1 MKKPLIIIVLLC
13 QIIWANAQQP
23 ATVKEYMQSFPTYAF
38 SDPSPI
44 PLLSPVY
51 PYTRFDGFTD
61 KASQQ
66 QWKIVE
72 LQNDYIKV
80 LITPEIGGKIWA
92 AIEKK
97 SGRPFI
103 YYNHTVKFRDVAM
116 RGPWTSGG
124 LEANYGI
131 IGHTP
136 NCATPVDYMTRINE
150 DGSVSC
156 IIGVLDLLTRSNW
169 RIEINLP
176 KDKAYFTTRSFW
188 YNASPVEQPYYH
200 WMNLGVKAKG
210 NLEFI
215 FPGNRYIGHSG
226 EYADWPVNQ
235 TNGKHI
241 NFYEQNNF
249 GGYKSYHVI
258 GKYNHFFG
266 AYYHD
271 DNNGMVRYGNYDD
284 KAGKKIWIWGLSRQ
298 GMIWEKMLTDTDG
311 QYVEIQSGR
320 LFNQNADKSSL
331 TPFKHIGFAPYH
343 TDVWQEFWYPVGQIN
358 GMVEANRWG
367 ALNVKYERG
376 WLKLYFSAAQA
387 INDTLKVTANGK
399 SLYAKPLRLAPLE
412 VFADS
417 LQAGVTADS
426 LFVMLG
432 DHKLQYAAAP
442 ETNLLKRPV
451 AAPEDFDWN
460 SAYGLYVAGKEYMDQ
475 KMYGKAEEKL
485 SASLNKDHN
494 FLPALVKMAALLYRN
509 MRYQE
514 ALKWA
519 TRALSIDAESGEANY
534 YYGLINATLGN
545 TADAKDGFSIAAL
558 TSEYRS
564 AAYTGLAG
572 LFCKEQEYHTAAGYA
587 LKALDF
593 NRYNMDALMLAAVAY
608 RYLRQPGRAQE
619 TLQQIK
625 SMDPLNHFA
634 RFEEYQLNNAAE
646 NKDKFSSLIRNEM
659 PAETYAELGV
669 WYYNMGCTAEAK
681 QVFAMSPASAA
692 SAYWLAFL
700 DGKQVDCSSIDA
712 GRNFPFRSETA
723 MVIEALLKKQN
734 DWLLR
739 YHLALIYH
747 DRDRLEEC
755 RQLLHSCADLPDYAP
770 FYATR
775 SLIFKATDEQQS
787 LHDLQKA
794 VSLQPEQWRYL
805 KMITEYYNDHGQ
817 PEKALPAIENFCKAH
832 PAQYIMGMLYAK
844 TLMLNSKYKEADKV
858 LSGLNIIP
866 FEGATEGRALYRE
879 AKLMQAV
886 DYMKQKKYKTALDYI
901 ADARKWP
908 EHLGVGKPYDEDI
921 DTRLEDWMQY
931 LCYQQTGRAG
941 GAALLQHIQQFT
953 PAIDNTVRNFIPSNA
968 LVSAKV
974 IEKTSG
980 REKALQWLSDQK
992 SRFPETAKTLEWC
1005 KAMLQNN
1012 TATANISPA
1021 HKDAGMR
1028 ILEALA
1034 ALKLSEK

>member
-1 MKKPLIIIVLLC
+1 MKKSVITILLLCHIVL
-13 QIIWANAQQP
+13 ANAQQP
-23 ATVKEYMQSFPTYAF
+23 ATVREYMQSFPTYAF

-51 PYTRFDGFTD
+51 PYSRFDGFTD
-61 KASQQ
+61 KAEQR

-92 AIEKK
+92 AIEKR

-136 NCATPVDYMTRINE
+136 NCATPVDYMTRVNE

-156 IIGVLDLLTRSNW
+156 IIGVLDLLSRSNW
-169 RIEINLP
+169 RVEINLP

-215 FPGNRYIGHSG
+215 FPGNRYIGHGG
-226 EYADWPVNQ
+226 EYADWPVNAS
-235 TNGKHI
+235 NGKQI

-249 GGYKSYHVI
+249 GGYKSYHVF

-284 KAGKKIWIWGLSRQ
+284 KPGKKIWIWGLSRQ

-331 TPFKHIGFAPYH
+331 TPFKHIGFAPYN
-343 TDVWQEFWYPVGQIN
+343 TDTWQEYWYPVGDIN
-358 GMVEANRWG
+358 GMVEANPWG
-367 ALNVKYERG
+367 ALNVKYEKG

-387 INDTLKVTANGK
+387 INDSLKVTASGK
-399 SLYAKPLRLAPLE
+399 NIYNKRIDLAPLAI
-412 VFADS
+412 FSDS
-417 LQAGVTADS
+417 LQVSINADS
-426 LFVMLG
+426 IYVMLG
-432 DHKLQYAAAP
+432 DHKLEYAADPAA
-442 ETNLLKRPV
+442 NLLKRPV
-451 AAPEDFDWN
+451 EAPEDFDWS
-460 SAYGLYVAGKEYMDQ
+460 SAYGLYVAGKEYMDE
-475 KMYGKAEEKL
+475 KMYDKAEQKL
-485 SASLNKDHN
+485 SASLEKDHN

-509 MRYQE
+509 MRYEE
-514 ALKWA
+514 ALKWI
-519 TRALSIDAESGEANY
+519 TRALSIDTESGEANY

-545 TADAKDGFSIAAL
+545 IADAKDGFSIAAL
-558 TSEYRS
+558 TPEYRS
-564 AAYTGLAG
+564 AAYTGLARIFSRSG
-572 LFCKEQEYHTAAGYA
+572 EYNTAAGYA

-593 NRYNMDALMLAAVAY
+593 NRYNIDALMLAAVDC
-608 RYLRQPGRAQE
+608 RYLHQPGKAQE
-619 TLQQIK
+619 TLLQIK
-625 SMDPLNHFA
+625 TLDPLNHFA
-634 RFEEYQLNNAAE
+634 RFEQYLLDNSAE
-646 NKDKFSSLIRNEM
+646 SKEKFTQLIRNEM
-659 PAETYAELGV
+659 PAETFAELGV
-669 WYYNMGCTAEAK
+669 WYYNAGCINEAKQLFTMSPATAEA
-681 QVFAMSPASAA
+681 
-692 SAYWLAFL
+692 AYWLAFL
-700 DGKQVDCSSIDA
+700 EGRSVDCTAIDPDRA
-712 GRNFPFRSETA
+712 FPFRSETA
-723 MVIEALLKKQN
+723 MVIETLLKQQN

-747 DRDRLEEC
+747 DRNRVEEC
-755 RQLLHSCADLPDYAP
+755 RQLLRSCADLPEYAP

-775 SLIFKATDEQQS
+775 SMIFKAVDENQS
-787 LHDLQKA
+787 FHDLQKA
-794 VSLQPEQWRYL
+794 ATLQPEQWRYQ
-805 KMITEYYNDHGQ
+805 KMIVEYYNDHGQ
-817 PEKALPAIENFCKAH
+817 PEKALPVIESFYKAH
-832 PAQYIMGMLYAK
+832 PSQYIMGMLYAK
-844 TLMLNSKYKEADKV
+844 TLMLNSKYREADKA

-886 DYMKQKKYKTALDYI
+886 DNMREKKYKTALNYI
-901 ADARKWP
+901 EDARKWP

-931 LCYQQTGRAG
+931 LCYRQTGRSG
-941 GAALLQHIQQFT
+941 DAALLQHIQQFT

-974 IEKTSG
+974 IAKTSG
-980 REKALQWLSDQK
+980 REKALQWLNEQET
-992 SRFPETAKTLEWC
+992 RFPETAKTLQWC
-1005 KAMLQNN
+1005 KAMLENN
-1012 TATANISPA
+1012 TPSAGTYPGA
-1021 HKDAGMR
+1021 KDAGMR

-1034 ALKLSEK
+1034 GLGLVEK

>member
-1 MKKPLIIIVLLC
+1 MKKLTTIIVLLC
-13 QIIWANAQQP
+13 HIAIAIAQSP
-23 ATVKEYMQSFPTYAF
+23 VTVKEYVQSFPTYAF

-61 KASQQ
+61 KSSQK

-92 AIEKK
+92 AIDKK
-97 SGRPFI
+97 SDRPFI

-136 NCATPVDYMTRINE
+136 NCATPVDYITRINE

-215 FPGNRYIGHSG
+215 FPGNRYIGHNG
-226 EYADWPVNQ
+226 EYADWPVNAS
-235 TNGKHI
+235 NGKHI

-266 AYYHD
+266 AYYHND
-271 DNNGMVRYGNYDD
+271 DNGMVRYGSYDD
-284 KAGKKIWIWGLSRQ
+284 KPGKKIWIWGLSRQ

-331 TPFKHIGFAPYH
+331 TPFKHVDFAPYN
-343 TDVWQEFWYPVGQIN
+343 TDTWQEYWYPVGKIN
-358 GMVEANRWG
+358 GMVEANPFG
-367 ALNVKYERG
+367 ALNVKYDQG
-376 WLKLYFSAAQA
+376 WLKLYFSAAQT
-387 INDTLKVTANGK
+387 ILDTLKVTAMGK
-399 SLYAKPLRLAPLE
+399 TLYTKPLSLMPLD

-417 LQAGVTADS
+417 LQLSVNEDS
-426 LFVMLG
+426 IRVILG
-432 DHKLQYAAAP
+432 NHKLEYSTAP
-442 ETNLLKRPV
+442 ETNLLNRPV
-451 AAPEDFDWN
+451 SAPKDFDWN
-460 SAYGLYVAGKEYMDQ
+460 SAYGLYMAGKEYMDQ
-475 KMYGKAEEKL
+475 KMYDKAEEKL
-485 SASLNKDHN
+485 KLSLERDHN
-494 FLPALVKMAALLYRN
+494 FLPALTKMAVLQFRN
-509 MRYQE
+509 IRYEE
-514 ALKWA
+514 ALKWI

-534 YYGLINATLGN
+534 YYGLINASLGN
-545 TADAKDGFSIAAL
+545 IADAKDGYSIAAL
-558 TSEYRS
+558 TPEYRS
-564 AAYTGLAG
+564 PAYTGLAG
-572 LFCKEQEYHTAAGYA
+572 IFTKGGDYNSAAGYA

-593 NRYNMDALMLAAVAY
+593 NRYNIDALMLAVVSY
-608 RYLRQPGRAQE
+608 RYLNQFNKAQE
-619 TLQQIK
+619 TIQHIK
-625 SMDPLNHFA
+625 SLDPLNHFA
-634 RFEEYQLNNAAE
+634 RFEACLLDNTAE
-646 NKDKFSSLIRNEM
+646 NKDIFTKLIRNEM
-659 PAETYAELGV
+659 PAETFTELGV
-669 WYYNMGCTAEAK
+669 WYYNTGCINEAK
-681 QVFAMSPASAA
+681 QLFSMSPASAA
-692 SAYWLAFL
+692 SVYWLAFL
-700 DGKQVDCSSIDA
+700 EGKQADCSAIDA
-712 GRNFPFRSETA
+712 GRDFPFRSETA
-723 MVIEALLKKQN
+723 MVIESLLKKQN

-747 DRDRLEEC
+747 DRNRIEEC
-755 RQLLHSCADLPDYAP
+755 RQLLRSCADLPDYAP
-770 FYATR
+770 FYAVR
-775 SLIFKATDEQQS
+775 SQVFKTIDENQS
-787 LHDLQKA
+787 FHDLQKA
-794 VSLQPEQWRYL
+794 VSIQPGEWRYL
-805 KMITEYYNDHGQ
+805 KLLTEYYNDHGQ
-817 PEKALPAIENFCKAH
+817 AEKALPAIENFYKAN
-832 PAQYIMGMLYAK
+832 PSQYIMGMLYAK
-844 TLMLNSKYKEADKV
+844 TLMLNSKYKEADRA

-886 DYMKQKKYKTALDYI
+886 DYMKQKKYKTALIYI
-901 ADARKWP
+901 EGARKWP
-908 EHLGVGKPYDEDI
+908 EHLGAGKPYDEDI

-931 LCYQQTGRAG
+931 LCYQQTGRSG
-941 GAALLQHIQQFT
+941 GVALLQYIQQFT

-968 LVSAKV
+968 LITAKLL
-974 IEKTSG
+974 ERTSG
-980 REKALQWLSDQK
+980 KEKALQWLNEQET
-992 SRFPETAKTLEWC
+992 RFPETAETLAWC
-1005 KAMLQNN
+1005 RAMLQNN
-1012 TATANISPA
+1012 ANDTNLSIV

-1034 ALKLSEK
+1034 ALGLSEK